1 MHKILLLDTP
11 VSESYHSLLMRLW
24 VSHLTNTDLS
34 FLIPEMEITT
44 PIFPGF
50 CER

>member
-11 VSESYHSLLMRLW
+11 VSESYHSLLMRPW
-24 VSHLTNTDLS
+24 VSHLTDIDLS
-34 FLIPEMEITT
+34 FLIPKMEITT
-44 PIFPGF
+44 PILSGF